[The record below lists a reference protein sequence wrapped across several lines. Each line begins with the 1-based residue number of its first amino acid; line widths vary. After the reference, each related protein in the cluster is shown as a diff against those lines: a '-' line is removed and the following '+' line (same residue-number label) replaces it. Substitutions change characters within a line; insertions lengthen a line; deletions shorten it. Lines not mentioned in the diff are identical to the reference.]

1 VPLVVHRQLLS
12 LLTGVHK
19 IIELPQIHV
28 LMRVIKAA
36 RLSFTSLSI
45 VTLAQYMIS
54 KKCFKM
60 SQYTSFMPL
69 PAAGNSVYTRDKTDV
84 QSAALR
90 TTRVAVT

>member
-45 VTLAQYMIS
+45 VILAEHMIS
-54 KKCFKM
+54 QKLL
-60 SQYTSFMPL
+60 Q
-69 PAAGNSVYTRDKTDV
+69 NVSVYFFH
-84 QSAALR
+84 AL
-90 TTRVAVT
+90 ASSWQHKG